1 MLITALN
8 LLLITDMYFI
18 LFINFNCIQIY
29 INFYI
34 VIIQYPMEID
44 YKYINLCLLYSHLL
58 SLIYFFVYYNEL
70 NKRTK

>member
-29 INFYI
+29 INFYTVI
-34 VIIQYPMEID
+34 VQNSMEID
-44 YKYINLCLLYSHLL
+44 CKYINLCIIYSHIL
-58 SLIYFFVYYNEL
+58 SLIYFFRL
-70 NKRTK
+70 L